1 VTLAEVFAA
10 EEATV
15 LNRDVALVELQAAR
29 SEYEA
34 AKAKE
39 RPDGDALG
47 EMRTQHAS
55 NRLSR
60 AVRAAIAAGVPRA
73 DIYPKKRK

>member
-1 VTLAEVFAA
+1 MTLAEVFAA
-10 EEATV
+10 EEATM
-15 LNRDVALVELQAAR
+15 LNRDVAFVELQTAR

-34 AKAKE
+34 AKAQE
-39 RPDGDALG
+39 RHNGDALG
-47 EMRTQHAS
+47 EMRTQHAF
-55 NRLSR
+55 NRLAR